1 MGRNTMRSSVNNA
14 MRQRLFTEYL
24 NEQKLNKMN
33 NYYVYAQGILNL
45 WALVY
50 TTTNKDEANDI
61 ASQYK
66 KSKVTLKRM

>member
-1 MGRNTMRSSVNNA
+1 M
-14 MRQRLFTEYL
+14 
-24 NEQKLNKMN
+24 K

-50 TTTNKDEANDI
+50 TTTNQDEANDI

>member
-1 MGRNTMRSSVNNA
+1 M
-14 MRQRLFTEYL
+14 
-24 NEQKLNKMN
+24 K

-50 TTTNKDEANDI
+50 TTKNIDEANDV

-66 KSKVTLKRM
+66 KSKITSKRK